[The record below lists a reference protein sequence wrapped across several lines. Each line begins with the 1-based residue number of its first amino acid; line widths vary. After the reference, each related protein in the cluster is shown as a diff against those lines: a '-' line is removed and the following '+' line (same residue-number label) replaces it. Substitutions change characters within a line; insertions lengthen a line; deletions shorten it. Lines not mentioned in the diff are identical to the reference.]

1 MGGGAA
7 VLGQKLFHQNQ
18 TLLTQKWNTLPWN
31 LHWDSKQL
39 MGTDEALQN
48 QASSGF
54 QTLVFVSLVSFI
66 GTDLGLFNLLFNSFF
81 HFFLLS
87 SLFLSPNSLFSLLSL
102 PWFGTLLLFFLCQ
115 CMGLSP
121 PFPSMLLH
129 LLFFAY
135 FPLLSP
141 YSHPLHSP
149 VSLPTSTSSFLHVLS
164 LSFILFLCHLPIPSL
179 SVLSSSFF
187 PWCHFNYWLILCSLS
202 SLSLFFSPLL
212 SLRDSSLSLPICFRN
227 AIAVEF

>member
-1 MGGGAA
+1 MGGGIA
-7 VLGQKLFHQNQ
+7 VLGQKLSHQNQ

-31 LHWDSKQL
+31 LHRDFKQL
-39 MGTDEALQN
+39 MGTDEELQN
-48 QASSGF
+48 QVSSGF
-54 QTLVFVSLVSFI
+54 HTLFFMSLVNFI
-66 GTDLGLFNLLFNSFF
+66 GKDLGLFNLLFNSFF

-102 PWFGTLLLFFLCQ
+102 PWLGTLLLFFLCQ
-115 CMGLSP
+115 CTGLSL
-121 PFPSMLLH
+121 PFPSMLPH
-129 LLFFAY
+129 LLFSAY

-149 VSLPTSTSSFLHVLS
+149 VSLPTSTSSFLHALS

-187 PWCHFNYWLILCSLS
+187 SLMPFQLLADS
-202 SLSLFFSPLL
+202 LLAFLSLSLFFP
-212 SLRDSSLSLPICFRN
+212 SSLP
-227 AIAVEF
+227 